1 MSGVSRIIVL
11 GAGVCGLASGMM
23 LARDGH
29 DVTILE
35 RDEGQV
41 PECPEEAWE
50 RWSRDGVGQ
59 FRQAH
64 LLQAGGRA
72 VLETVL
78 PDVAAALAAAGGARF
93 DALGTMPPS
102 IADRAARQGD
112 ERFVTITARRPAF
125 EQVLGRAAQAEPGL
139 EIRRGTGVSALTT
152 QRHNGTP
159 HVTGVRTD
167 SGEQLAADLVVD
179 AMGRRSQLPQW
190 LEERGSDAVHE
201 EAEDAGFVYY
211 TRFFRS
217 RDGALPEI
225 RGPLLAPIGTFSV
238 VTLPSDNGTWSVTVY
253 ISTGDRPLKR
263 LRDPDRW
270 TSVVA
275 ACPLQA
281 HWLEGEALTGVLPM
295 SGVIDRYRR
304 LMVDGQPVATGVAL
318 LADAWACTN
327 PALGRGMTF
336 GLLHAQQLRDVART
350 HLEDPSEFAQAWDAA
365 TEARLTPWY
374 RETVLENRG
383 RLREYEA
390 LRNGIEPGEP
400 DDPLDALRAGLMTA
414 MAHDPDLFRA
424 FLESR
429 CCITP
434 LSETLARPRL
444 AERIRELA
452 RDRDR
457 PRIPGPNREQLL
469 GLLN

>member
-1 MSGVSRIIVL
+1 VL
-11 GAGVCGLASGMM
+11 GAGVCGLACGMM
-23 LARDGH
+23 LVRDGH

-50 RWSRDGVGQ
+50 LWSREGVGQ

-64 LLQAGGRA
+64 FLQPGGRA

-78 PDVAAALAAAGGARF
+78 PDVAAALVAAGATRF
-93 DALGTMPPS
+93 DALCTMPPT
-102 IADRAARQGD
+102 IADRAPREGD
-112 ERFVTITARRPAF
+112 ERFVTVTARRPAL

-139 EIRRGTGVSALTT
+139 EIRRGIGVRALKSRR
-152 QRHNGTP
+152 QNGTP

-167 SGEQLAADLVVD
+167 SGEELTADLVVD
-179 AMGRRSQLPQW
+179 AMGRRSQLPR
-190 LEERGSDAVHE
+190 LLKEAGSDAVHE
-201 EAEDAGFVYY
+201 EVEDAGFVYY

-217 RDGALPEI
+217 SNGALPEP
-225 RGPLLAPIGTFSV
+225 RGPLLAQVGTFSV

-253 ISTGDRPLKR
+253 ISTGDQPLKR
-263 LRDPDRW
+263 LRDPTRW

-281 HWLEGEALTGVLPM
+281 HWLEGKALTSVLPM

-304 LMVDGQPVATGVAL
+304 LMVDGQPVATGIAL

-336 GLLHAQQLRDVART
+336 GLLHAQQLRDSVRA
-350 HLEDPSEFAQAWDAA
+350 HLEDPQDFAEAWDAA
-365 TEARLTPWY
+365 TETKLTPWY
-374 RETVLENRG
+374 RETVQENRV

-390 LRNGIEPGEP
+390 LRNGLEPEQP
-400 DDPLDALRAGLMTA
+400 SARADALRAALLTA
-414 MAHDPDLFRA
+414 MPHDPDLFRA

-434 LSETLARPRL
+434 LSETLAHPRL
-444 AERIRELA
+444 VERILELA
-452 RDRDR
+452 RDRER
-457 PRIPGPNREQLL
+457 PPIPGPNREQLL
-469 GLLN
+469 QLLN